1 MSGSASS
8 IFVSRIRGL
17 PILDASGDQVGKVRD
32 VVVQNRSNARPPRV
46 KGLVVEL
53 LRLRRVFLPMERVHS
68 IDAQQVIISGVV
80 NTVVFQRRDLERL
93 VDADLFDKRVDRP
106 GEKPATI
113 FDVAIQQTRN
123 HAWEVSEVALKE
135 STGRPFSRGHVVVVD
150 WNEVP
155 DYFADSPQGTDQVVA
170 QLAEMKPADVA
181 RELHE
186 MSPERRAEV
195 VSALED
201 DVLAEALEEL
211 PESEQVSL
219 IRSLDTERAAD
230 VLEEMDP
237 DDAADLI
244 AELTPELAE
253 TILQQMEPED
263 AEDVRTLLNYDAAT
277 AGGLMTPEPVILGPD
292 ETVADCLAK
301 LRQEEVTPALA
312 ALAFLCRPPLDTPT
326 GRYVGAVHIQRLLRE
341 PPSTLAANLVDASI
355 TPLRPDNSVAQV
367 SRYFATYD
375 LVCAPVVDEK
385 GRLLGAV
392 TVDDVLDHIL
402 PADWRGLQLAEGADD
417 GSR

>member
-1 MSGSASS
+1 VSGSASS

-155 DYFADSPQGTDQVVA
+155 TTSRTP
-170 QLAEMKPADVA
+170 
-181 RELHE
+181 
-186 MSPERRAEV
+186 RRA
-195 VSALED
+195 
-201 DVLAEALEEL
+201 
-211 PESEQVSL
+211 PT
-219 IRSLDTERAAD
+219 RSW
-230 VLEEMDP
+230 
-237 DDAADLI
+237 
-244 AELTPELAE
+244 
-253 TILQQMEPED
+253 
-263 AEDVRTLLNYDAAT
+263 
-277 AGGLMTPEPVILGPD
+277 
-292 ETVADCLAK
+292 
-301 LRQEEVTPALA
+301 
-312 ALAFLCRPPLDTPT
+312 
-326 GRYVGAVHIQRLLRE
+326 
-341 PPSTLAANLVDASI
+341 PSW
-355 TPLRPDNSVAQV
+355 PR
-367 SRYFATYD
+367 
-375 LVCAPVVDEK
+375 
-385 GRLLGAV
+385 
-392 TVDDVLDHIL
+392 
-402 PADWRGLQLAEGADD
+402 
-417 GSR
+417 